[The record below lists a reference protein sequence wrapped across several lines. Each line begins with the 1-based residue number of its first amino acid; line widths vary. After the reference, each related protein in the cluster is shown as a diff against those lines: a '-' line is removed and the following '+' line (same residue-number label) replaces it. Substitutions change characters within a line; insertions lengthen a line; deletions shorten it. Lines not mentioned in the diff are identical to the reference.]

1 MSEAKSS
8 AISEILRSEFSQID
22 DSIYQY
28 IEGDFEPDLC
38 FYFFCGVRFL
48 RHHEM
53 HVNHVLLRRL
63 KSDNSIPTFLFH
75 WWFRC
80 T

>member
-28 IEGDFEPDLC
+28 IEGDF
-38 FYFFCGVRFL
+38 
-48 RHHEM
+48 
-53 HVNHVLLRRL
+53 
-63 KSDNSIPTFLFH
+63 
-75 WWFRC
+75 
-80 T
+80 

>member
-38 FYFFCGVRFL
+38 FYFFCGVR
-48 RHHEM
+48 E
-53 HVNHVLLRRL
+53 
-63 KSDNSIPTFLFH
+63 LFPSTSRNACEPCA
-75 WWFRC
+75 FE
-80 T
+80 TSEK